1 MCCFG
6 NELGKLR
13 VLAWNWHEQGNILV
27 VLNRKRLDDTFCNEI
42 NCQDLLDWVVR
53 VCA

>member
-27 VLNRKRLDDTFCNEI
+27 VLNDTFCNEI
-42 NCQDLLDWVVR
+42 NCQDLLDWGFR